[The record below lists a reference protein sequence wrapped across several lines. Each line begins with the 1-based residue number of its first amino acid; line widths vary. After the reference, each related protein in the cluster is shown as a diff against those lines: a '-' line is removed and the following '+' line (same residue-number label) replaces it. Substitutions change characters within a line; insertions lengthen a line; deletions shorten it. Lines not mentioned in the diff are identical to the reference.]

1 MKQARIGRASWWI
14 AGALALA
21 GVAVAVLAPEGS
33 AAEPAQAK
41 VNKYIGAAKC
51 KNCHASD
58 ETGNQHAAWSKME
71 HAKAFEA
78 LASEEAR
85 KFAAERGIADAQKD
99 EKCLKCHTTGF
110 GAPPEAFDKKFD
122 LKLGV
127 QCETCHGPGEA
138 HMKARMAAAM
148 SEDPA
153 KKLLGEGAKVEYI
166 QNYYDA
172 LEGADALVLC
182 TEWKF
187 FRNIDLDRAKTLLK
201 APVVFDGRNVY
212 NPRNMMGAGFDYF
225 SVGREPVLAHS
236 ATLAQPEAPAP
247 VA

>member
-1 MKQARIGRASWWI
+1 MKATRIGRARWWI
-14 AGALALA
+14 AAAVALV
-21 GVAVAVLAPEGS
+21 GVAVTALAPEGS

-58 ETGNQHAAWSKME
+58 ETGNQHAAWTKME
-71 HAKAFEA
+71 HAKAYEA
-78 LASEEAR
+78 LASEEAK
-85 KFAAERGIADAQKD
+85 KFAAERGIADPQKD

-153 KKLLGEGAKVEYI
+153 KKLLGEGEIVGTPERQLCVTCHNTESPTYKPFCYFKR
-166 QNYYDA
+166 
-172 LEGADALVLC
+172 LEETRHLNPKKERSEA
-182 TEWKF
+182 EKKE
-187 FRNIDLDRAKTLLK
+187 RAKKCGCADKCPTADCAEGK
-201 APVVFDGRNVY
+201 CGVDG
-212 NPRNMMGAGFDYF
+212 
-225 SVGREPVLAHS
+225 
-236 ATLAQPEAPAP
+236 
-247 VA
+247 

>member
-153 KKLLGEGAKVEYI
+153 KKLLGEGEIIGTPERKLCITCHNTESPTY
-166 QNYYDA
+166 QPFCYFKR
-172 LEGADALVLC
+172 LEETRHLNPKKQRSEA
-182 TEWKF
+182 EQ
-187 FRNIDLDRAKTLLK
+187 K
-201 APVVFDGRNVY
+201 A
-212 NPRNMMGAGFDYF
+212 
-225 SVGREPVLAHS
+225 
-236 ATLAQPEAPAP
+236 LAQKCGCADKCPTAECAEGKFGLDG
-247 VA
+247 

>member
-1 MKQARIGRASWWI
+1 MKQLTTVRSGWWL

-21 GVAVAVLAPEGS
+21 GIAMTALAPEGN

-41 VNKYIGAAKC
+41 VNKYIGSAKC

-58 ETGNQHAAWSKME
+58 ETGNQHAAWSKMD

-78 LASEEAR
+78 LATEEAK
-85 KFAAERGIADAQKD
+85 KFAAERGIADPQKD
-99 EKCLKCHTTGF
+99 PACLKCHTTGF

-153 KKLLGEGAKVEYI
+153 KKALGEGEIVGTPERKLCITCHNTESPTYKPFC
-166 QNYYDA
+166 YFKR
-172 LEGADALVLC
+172 LEETRHL
-182 TEWKF
+182 
-187 FRNIDLDRAKTLLK
+187 
-201 APVVFDGRNVY
+201 
-212 NPRNMMGAGFDYF
+212 NPKKERSEA
-225 SVGREPVLAHS
+225 E
-236 ATLAQPEAPAP
+236 TKQLAQKCGCADKCPTADCAEGKCGIDG
-247 VA
+247 